1 MQKIDKNKSA
11 HICVDMQKVFAEP
24 TEWWT
29 PWAYKILPQIIAL
42 TEFDSSRTI
51 FTRFIPA
58 LQNEKATGMW
68 KRYYERWECMTLK
81 KINPSLI
88 DLIPDLSKFVPPAVV
103 VDKHV
108 YGPWVETALHQ
119 YLQKRG
125 INTLIISGG
134 ETDICVLATVLGAID
149 FGYRVILASD
159 ALCSSKDD
167 SHDSIM
173 HIYKN
178 RFNIQ
183 LEVYDTE
190 KILSHW
196 GKIA

>member
-183 LEVYDTE
+183 LEVHDTE

-196 GKIA
+196 GK

>member
-108 YGPWVETALHQ
+108 YGPWLETALHQ

-196 GKIA
+196 EK

>member
-196 GKIA
+196 GK

>member
-108 YGPWVETALHQ
+108 YGPWLETALHQ

-183 LEVYDTE
+183 LEVHDTE

-196 GKIA
+196 GK